1 MLEWGVQDRQL
12 VFTMVNRRFINFPI
26 DKTTRFGER
35 TELSLP
41 AGEYRI
47 TGIGLEFST
56 AFSPE
61 ALLNKGAYI
70 NQDIVVFRIEPGK
83 TTTLSI
89 LPQIM
94 IDRTFALNFWVP
106 SLMTSVVDEAGT
118 ATTATITG
126 LSAATQYAFPVYS
139 KFADGSSFSPA
150 AASTTATTAATSVA
164 TTTTLTSSSNPA
176 AFGAAITFTATVTA
190 SADVFATTVTDR
202 RTLVFRVAPGP
213 LQVLLPAY
221 IYPGA
226 ADPSWS
232 TIYNSVRAKDALQ
245 FNVILKQADTLF
257 ATANA
262 DHLAAA
268 QRGGLGGGLPGSD
281 RGGAAIRRAACRLL
295 P

>member
-1 MLEWGVQDRQL
+1 MFKPLRFLLLSLSMALGGHALAQTPEQPAPAAPPAPAMSDNGTLVVDVKAFTSEKKLPKKVVKQLESGMLEWGVQDRQL

-118 ATTATITG
+118 ATTPVALNDRNETSITWPNY
-126 LSAATQYAFPVYS
+126 T
-139 KFADGSSFSPA
+139 
-150 AASTTATTAATSVA
+150 
-164 TTTTLTSSSNPA
+164 
-176 AFGAAITFTATVTA
+176 
-190 SADVFATTVTDR
+190 
-202 RTLVFRVAPGP
+202 GP
-213 LQVLLPAY
+213 LKFVPK
-221 IYPGA
+221 
-226 ADPSWS
+226 
-232 TIYNSVRAKDALQ
+232 N
-245 FNVILKQADTLF
+245 
-257 ATANA
+257 
-262 DHLAAA
+262 
-268 QRGGLGGGLPGSD
+268 
-281 RGGAAIRRAACRLL
+281 
-295 P
+295 